1 MPNYSNS
8 KRLSKRSRRS
18 PPKLLVLQDGS
29 LFCPTGPPL
38 SETKPSEHLEN
49 MDLIPISRTDHILW
63 GAKTRFPLYA
73 IPTSAPTVS
82 VLDTSPLNVQ
92 GLPALTAFKPPPTI
106 HHLRALILLL
116 GPILPCMMDKPPPF
130 LISRMGILIPQ
141 PPLLGLHKPPLPTH
155 HSLLRQIQKSQHPPR
170 RLRFKMPRRVGHQ
183 EGGHLFLDAEETGR
197 LDHMIE
203 VKQMLYRFLLLLE
216 HIARFQVMKDHIAK
230 APVPSTRIE
239 VPLPSGRVIKVR
251 LLIHKY
257 QVSITPY
264 YPNPIRHEHPD
275 DFGSHP
281 FAPIFHA
288 YINPN
293 SSQSIFNP
301 LPTDVDLS
309 PFEKTDYYLSYLFGM
324 L

>member
-1 MPNYSNS
+1 
-8 KRLSKRSRRS
+8 
-18 PPKLLVLQDGS
+18 
-29 LFCPTGPPL
+29 
-38 SETKPSEHLEN
+38 
-49 MDLIPISRTDHILW
+49 
-63 GAKTRFPLYA
+63 
-73 IPTSAPTVS
+73 
-82 VLDTSPLNVQ
+82 
-92 GLPALTAFKPPPTI
+92 
-106 HHLRALILLL
+106 
-116 GPILPCMMDKPPPF
+116 
-130 LISRMGILIPQ
+130 
-141 PPLLGLHKPPLPTH
+141 
-155 HSLLRQIQKSQHPPR
+155 
-170 RLRFKMPRRVGHQ
+170 
-183 EGGHLFLDAEETGR
+183 
-197 LDHMIE
+197 
-203 VKQMLYRFLLLLE
+203 
-216 HIARFQVMKDHIAK
+216 MKDHIAK
-230 APVPSTRIE
+230 APVPSTWIE